1 MAPRILQF
9 VRGANERLLV
19 HFRQPWPVSI
29 EKEPGNMLHI
39 DRLEALGLPVAY
51 PIQQARWRVESND
64 VPIGDGSYLPPRVR
78 RTPITE
84 RPH

>member
-1 MAPRILQF
+1 
-9 VRGANERLLV
+9 
-19 HFRQPWPVSI
+19 
-29 EKEPGNMLHI
+29 MLHI

-64 VPIGDGSYLPPRVR
+64 VPIGDGSYLPPRLR